1 MMGGLRP
8 MMMLRQPLVKTDS
21 WLCCSQGRFAT
32 GRIFDVLGKVHD
44 LGPSG
49 AQISDPWTW
58 NPSSG
63 TLRDYGP
70 ACTSIAFW
78 TSGKECAPSL
88 IIACTDAQLGTTV
101 MGISAVLFHTAWTG
115 AYESFDTNPLIGAG
129 LAHQFSDPQ
138 IGRSVVEAT
147 LGTAELPVIRAFSG
161 AYQWLNLAGF
171 TINAE
176 LFESHFRFEGL
187 AISCFCF
194 SGSRFHSRSAE
205 VPIQLRLEQSSA
217 KAKQAPFGI
226 TGLFKVRA
234 TATTS
239 AIASAGLLSAFW
251 AAHIGFVS
259 IPASCSQD
267 PRPHLGEN
275 VLAFISKPVAGH
287 RPRAELQ
294 YGKTHPALVDLSVP
308 CAAWRSLVL
317 TYNAG
322 IDGLTQ
328 AFTFSDL
335 GHHHLAIG
343 SFLLLA
349 GEAQRFLELLG
360 LLQRAQHQ
368 PQAPFGK
375 GTGRI
380 MGVCP
385 VLMPS

>member
-1 MMGGLRP
+1 
-8 MMMLRQPLVKTDS
+8 MLRQPLVKTDS

-44 LGPSG
+44 LGP
-49 AQISDPWTW
+49 D
-58 NPSSG
+58 
-63 TLRDYGP
+63 LR
-70 ACTSIAFW
+70 SIARTYGLEVGNVLCTW
-78 TSGKECAPSL
+78 TVGPSN
-88 IIACTDAQLGTTV
+88 ASTDAQLGTTV

-115 AYESFDTNPLIGAG
+115 AYESFETNPLIGAG

-138 IGRSVVEAT
+138 IGRSVV
-147 LGTAELPVIRAFSG
+147 GELVVIRAFSG

-194 SGSRFHSRSAE
+194 SGSRFDSRSAE
-205 VPIQLRLEQSSA
+205 VPIQPLPFLGRPPEGGLELRSWHPNPALG
-217 KAKQAPFGI
+217 PFGPRVESKI
-226 TGLFKVRA
+226 PTPRRMVAFGHM
-234 TATTS
+234 TS
-239 AIASAGLLSAFW
+239 TSDLRSSAGLLSALW

-275 VLAFISKPVAGH
+275 VLAFISKPVSFG
-287 RPRAELQ
+287 
-294 YGKTHPALVDLSVP
+294 TI
-308 CAAWRSLVL
+308 VL

-335 GHHHLAIG
+335 AHHHLAIG

-349 GEAQRFLELLG
+349 GEAQRTRALLLGPPFLGRPYGRMQTLPFGQVVGTEGPTLFHLGPLWGLDPRIPSPKPYGQGLELVPAL
-360 LLQRAQHQ
+360 
-368 PQAPFGK
+368 
-375 GTGRI
+375 
-380 MGVCP
+380 
-385 VLMPS
+385 PSPRMVGP